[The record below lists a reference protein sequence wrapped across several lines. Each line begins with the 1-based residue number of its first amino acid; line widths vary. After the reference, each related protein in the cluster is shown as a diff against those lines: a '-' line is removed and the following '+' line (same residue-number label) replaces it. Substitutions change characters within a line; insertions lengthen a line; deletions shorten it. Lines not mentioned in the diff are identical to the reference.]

1 MIRVAVAGA
10 GRMGNAIAESLG
22 SQPDM
27 SLVGNWGRGGDLDAL
42 VRDADVVIDFS
53 LPAAQTVSL
62 RIYDE
67 RGRLVRTLVDGL
79 APEGDNHV
87 RWDGKDNGGRNV
99 ASGVYHYVLKSA
111 SGDLRHKMTLIR

>member
-53 LPAAQTVSL
+53 LPAAWLGGRWRCVFDTAAPRPFEARAGDPCMAAEPITLADRSL
-62 RIYDE
+62 V
-67 RGRLVRTLVDGL
+67 LVRRVEAG
-79 APEGDNHV
+79 
-87 RWDGKDNGGRNV
+87 
-99 ASGVYHYVLKSA
+99 
-111 SGDLRHKMTLIR
+111 

>member
-1 MIRVAVAGA
+1 MLGYYSLAGDPLAV
-10 GRMGNAIAESLG
+10 S
-22 SQPDM
+22 SVP
-27 SLVGNWGRGGDLDAL
+27 DAL
-42 VRDADVVIDFS
+42 QFGARNYPNPFNPKTTIDFS
-53 LPAAQTVSL
+53 LPSAETVSL

-79 APEGDNHV
+79 APEGNNQV
-87 RWDGKDNGGRNV
+87 MWDGKDNRGRSV